1 MDLPG
6 PRGAPHSH
14 TAVPASP
21 SRRRGLPT
29 ARPPAGRPLCEDKPP
44 RSAAATQRP
53 TPVGH
58 IATRACAAAC
68 PCSALPP
75 AGTGTAVP
83 RCCRGRCRR
92 LPCGQSAVRQRRPRT
107 GGCRAS
113 SPAAGPGRA
122 GPEPAGRRARPFGQR
137 GAGPPAR
144 AQQSGGGGGSG
155 NRVSFR
161 GSRARAGSPSA
172 AQEENP
178 ARLIP
183 LAAQNV
189 NCQHFTTVAVLLC
202 PDSAGEMERIRS
214 ALQVRAIKVKEET
227 WTKQDKATSLLRVF
241 RSLPRSIS
249 SLNVNCQHFTTVA
262 LLLCPDSAG
271 EMERIRSASRV
282 RGTSS

>member
-1 MDLPG
+1 M
-6 PRGAPHSH
+6 RGGMPVLRA
-14 TAVPASP
+14 AA
-21 SRRRGLPT
+21 RRYRHCRT
-29 ARPPAGRPLCEDKPP
+29 TVPP
-44 RSAAATQRP
+44 RSL
-53 TPVGH
+53 
-58 IATRACAAAC
+58 
-68 PCSALPP
+68 LPP
-75 AGTGTAVP
+75 PLWPKRGTAAP
-83 RCCRGRCRR
+83 APHGR
-92 LPCGQSAVRQRRPRT
+92 LPGAIP
-107 GGCRAS
+107 GG
-113 SPAAGPGRA
+113 GA

-155 NRVSFR
+155 
-161 GSRARAGSPSA
+161 SPSA
-172 AQEENP
+172 AREENP

-189 NCQHFTTVAVLLC
+189 NCQHFTTVALLLC

-227 WTKQDKATSLLRVF
+227 WTKQDKAASLLHVF

-282 RGTSS
+282 RGASS